1 MNVAAHHGAQLNGEV
16 LINSIQQAGF
26 KFGEMNIFH
35 RHLSPDGSGPVLFSL
50 ANMVKPGTF
59 NPDSMAD
66 DDDPWGDYL
75 YAGPFLR
82 R

>member
-1 MNVAAHHGAQLNGEV
+1 TSARIMGAQLNGEV

-35 RHLSPDGSGPVLFSL
+35 RHLKSGRQRSGVVQSGQHGETGNLQS
-50 ANMVKPGTF
+50 GQHGGY
-59 NPDSMAD
+59 
-66 DDDPWGDYL
+66 DDPWGDYL